1 MKQFGMT
8 LNEALSY
15 VQNSRQIAK
24 PNSYFM
30 MELEKYEK
38 ELNVKF

>member
-8 LNEALSY
+8 LKDSLTY
-15 VQNSRQIAK
+15 VQNSRQIAR

-38 ELNVKF
+38 ELNKN